1 MHNAKGSVQEHRRR
15 TEQKR
20 GCVCVHARERNH
32 YQLLAGRRRV
42 QNAGSWNANEEKQR
56 QNEKEDKEEDGQEE
70 EKKEKA
76 HMKKKREK
84 RPTLTEGVEES
95 LIVILELEQE

>member
-1 MHNAKGSVQEHRRR
+1 MQNAKGSVQEHRGR
-15 TEQKR
+15 TKQKR

-70 EKKEKA
+70 EKKEKD
-76 HMKKKREK
+76 HIKKRKKEK
-84 RPTLTEGVEES
+84 AHANRGS
-95 LIVILELEQE
+95 